1 MSWFGYDNDAKAD
14 AKNRRDAKGP
24 AENNSEKAQSSK
36 SWWSG
41 WEAMPMAP
49 RGPGDPASDVPTLD
63 IAGIQ
68 PGSSAAGRKPGEVI
82 ARAGEKK
89 AAPERDRVYRERVL
103 VRVYHLN
110 KTVVTRALNR
120 NFKSYGAFHTGVEVY
135 GREWSFGMT
144 FDDWSTGITWNP
156 PGENPDHTFGE
167 TLSMGYTTLS
177 PTQVWQLI
185 EEMKTE
191 WRGCT
196 YHLLSRNCHHFSDAF
211 CQKLGVNRIPS
222 WLNELAGTGAAT
234 VEFLDTADSGYDGG
248 EALVD
253 FFSGIRRSV
262 TEALGGTPEP
272 LPTKKPAKQ
281 QQTTAA
287 PPPQRSDR
295 DDARRDPFSALR

>member
-1 MSWFGYDNDAKAD
+1 MGFGGGATSGSQADDRKAAGKD
-14 AKNRRDAKGP
+14 KSD
-24 AENNSEKAQSSK
+24 EKERQ
-36 SWWSG
+36 WWG
-41 WEAMPMAP
+41 WGSMPNAP
-49 RGPGDPASDVPTLD
+49 RGPETNSSEVPALNLGVLKNGKEAP
-63 IAGIQ
+63 AG
-68 PGSSAAGRKPGEVI
+68 GRRAGEVI
-82 ARAGEKK
+82 AKSGQQPKV
-89 AAPERDRVYRERVL
+89 PDRDRVYRERVL

-156 PGENPDHTFGE
+156 PGENPDHTFCE

-211 CQKLGVNRIPS
+211 CQKLGVNRIPT

-234 VEFLDTADSGYDGG
+234 VEFLDSADSGYDGG
-248 EALVD
+248 EAIYD
-253 FFSGIRRSV
+253 FFAGVRRSV
-262 TEALGGTPEP
+262 TEALGGAPEP
-272 LPTKKPAKQ
+272 LPVRKPLQ
-281 QQTTAA
+281 NAA
-287 PPPQRSDR
+287 PSKSERPIR
-295 DDARRDPFSALR
+295 DDVRHDPFSALR